1 MDNGRYIWCRNCGA
15 IHHVSAF
22 DRSPVYAV
30 AAGEVHEKEADDWRD
45 FMNSHAGH
53 RLEALQASG
62 KSFFPQGL
70 VFDSMNVAYVQV
82 SNGEQT
88 LLLRRSRS
96 SIEEPFAYQ
105 IVEQNLLQSKVRLEI
120 QAQAIRKEMQ
130 LHFSWAPAEPLT
142 DEQISFFIAQFREV
156 IQRIDAE
163 ALCATEYSDMDDQTS
178 YSELPVQVIE
188 ELMDRCRGHFPSV
201 QLTALREFVERH
213 RDSSDVM
220 ALIKHSTV
228 VLARSA

>member
-88 LLLRRSRS
+88 LCCAAAGRALK
-96 SIEEPFAYQ
+96 
-105 IVEQNLLQSKVRLEI
+105 NLL
-120 QAQAIRKEMQ
+120 
-130 LHFSWAPAEPLT
+130 
-142 DEQISFFIAQFREV
+142 
-156 IQRIDAE
+156 
-163 ALCATEYSDMDDQTS
+163 
-178 YSELPVQVIE
+178 
-188 ELMDRCRGHFPSV
+188 
-201 QLTALREFVERH
+201 
-213 RDSSDVM
+213 
-220 ALIKHSTV
+220 LIKSWSKTYFNRRFASRFRRKRFAKKCNCTFPG
-228 VLARSA
+228 LPRNP